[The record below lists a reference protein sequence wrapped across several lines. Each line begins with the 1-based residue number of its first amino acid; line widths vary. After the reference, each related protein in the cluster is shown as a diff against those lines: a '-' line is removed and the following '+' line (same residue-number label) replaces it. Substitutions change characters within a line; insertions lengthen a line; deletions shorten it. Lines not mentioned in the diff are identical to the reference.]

1 MTSAESRPYG
11 STFWRRSFA
20 LFAVIFGAMTLI
32 SGGSVLFGPVEAQVA
47 AGDYMPVVLWFN
59 FLAGFLYIGAA
70 IGIWLQRNW
79 ALGLSAFIA
88 VATGLVALG
97 FGFQVS
103 QGVAYGMRTVGA
115 LALRIGVWIVIT
127 LTLMRSR
134 HQM

>member
-1 MTSAESRPYG
+1 MTSTEPRSYG
-11 STFWRRSFA
+11 STFWRRSLA
-20 LFAVIFGAMTLI
+20 LFAGIFGVLTLI
-32 SGGSVLFGPVEAQVA
+32 SGGSVLFGPVEVQVA

-88 VATGLVALG
+88 VATGLIALG
-97 FGFQVS
+97 FGFLVF
-103 QGVAYGMRTVGA
+103 QGVAYEMRTVGA
-115 LALRIGVWIVIT
+115 LAVRIGVWTVIT

>member
-1 MTSAESRPYG
+1 MTSAESRSYG

-20 LFAVIFGAMTLI
+20 LFAMIFGAMTLI
-32 SGGSVLFGPVEAQVA
+32 SGGSVLFGPVEAQAA
-47 AGDYMPVVLWFN
+47 AGDYMPVVLWCN

-79 ALGLSAFIA
+79 GLGLSAFII

-97 FGFQVS
+97 FGFQVF
-103 QGVAYGMRTVGA
+103 QGVAYEMRTVGA
-115 LALRIGVWIVIT
+115 LALRIGVWTVIT
-127 LTLMRSR
+127 LSLMRSR